1 MFPHMK
7 QHQFAVKMILPALG
21 TREIVPVSPNDE
33 SHSGLLGGPLGLRQE
48 LSGSWGRGYGA
59 EEPNN

>member
-1 MFPHMK
+1 MK
-7 QHQFAVKMILPALG
+7 RRQFVVKMISLALG

-33 SHSGLLGGPLGLRQE
+33 SHSGLLGGPLGLRQA